1 MAATIVDG
9 REHHFVSIWEGTGK
23 GQRVGNFIPFTDD
36 GTISNSVILEGA
48 KIGADSVLE
57 NCLIGIG
64 AKVPEGTEL
73 FGEIV
78 DHSVL

>member
-1 MAATIVDG
+1 MAKCRETLGSERDQKIEEKVIGSSVGPEAVVEDG
-9 REHHFVSIWEGTGK
+9 A
-23 GQRVGNFIPFTDD
+23 
-36 GTISNSVILEGA
+36 TISNSVILEGA

-73 FGEIV
+73 YGEIV